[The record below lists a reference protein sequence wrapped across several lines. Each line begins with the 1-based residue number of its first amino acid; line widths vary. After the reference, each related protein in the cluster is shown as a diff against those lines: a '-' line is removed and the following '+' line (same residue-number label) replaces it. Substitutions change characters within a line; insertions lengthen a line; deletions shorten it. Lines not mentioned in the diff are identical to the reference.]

1 MYKTIHRGLYNF
13 SNSNNPILQ
22 EKSTIKIIY
31 KRCVSIHNIIYMK
44 NNDSTSL
51 KLYVVTHVTERK
63 KTRDMNAKLLK
74 VSRLLPITNERMLWN
89 TRVGK
94 LARRNRKLLR
104 SEKFKRVNIIYVQ
117 RSLLFL
123 EIVSL

>member
-13 SNSNNPILQ
+13 SNNNNPILQ
-22 EKSTIKIIY
+22 ENSTIKIIY